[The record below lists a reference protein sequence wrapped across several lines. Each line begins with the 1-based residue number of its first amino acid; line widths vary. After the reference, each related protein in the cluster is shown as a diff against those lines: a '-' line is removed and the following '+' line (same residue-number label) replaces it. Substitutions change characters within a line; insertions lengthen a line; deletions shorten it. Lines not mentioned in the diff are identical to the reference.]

1 MKIRLCLFS
10 LFLGMVASA
19 SAWGAPPA
27 ADFKAMMRKT
37 LDAWETL
44 DPANAAPFYDQNPDN
59 VYFDTTP
66 LKYTGWVAYAE
77 GVKNNFPDLA
87 SVKFTLGDD
96 VRIHPHENLTWATAT
111 LHFDLTTKGGAKM
124 PLDGR
129 WTLIWE
135 KQGANWL
142 IVHEH
147 VSAPLPVPPNTAGL
161 PLYKR
166 LGGYD
171 TLAAVAD
178 DFLPRM
184 VKDPQLGKY
193 FVGQGTDSLKRIRQL
208 LVDQLCV
215 ATGGPCHYLGRPM
228 RTVHAGLRITDND
241 WDIAVDHLIES
252 LLQFKV
258 ADKER
263 DDLLAVVAG
272 LKKEVVVSDAL

>member
-1 MKIRLCLFS
+1 MKTRLCLVS
-10 LFLGMVASA
+10 LFLGMVAST
-19 SAWGAPPA
+19 SAYAAPPA

-44 DPANAAPFYDQNPDN
+44 DPANAAAFYDPNPDN

-66 LKYTGWVAYAE
+66 LKYTGFAEYAE

-96 VRIHPHENLTWATAT
+96 VRIHPHGNMTWATAT
-111 LHFDLTTKGGAKM
+111 LHFDLATKSGAGM
-124 PLDGR
+124 AFDGR

-135 KQGANWL
+135 KRGANWL

-147 VSAPLPVPPNTAGL
+147 VSAPLPVPPSAAGL

-171 TLAAVAD
+171 ALAAVAD
-178 DFLPRM
+178 DFLPRL

-193 FVGQGTDSLKRIRQL
+193 FVGQGSDSLKRIRQL

-215 ATGGPCHYLGRPM
+215 ATGGPCLYLGRPM
-228 RTVHAGLRITDND
+228 RTVHAGLKISDND
-241 WDIAVDHLIES
+241 WDIAVDRLIET

-258 ADKER
+258 PDKER
-263 DDLLAVVAG
+263 DDLLTVVAG
-272 LKKEVVVSDAL
+272 LKKDIVVSDAP

>member
-1 MKIRLCLFS
+1 
-10 LFLGMVASA
+10 
-19 SAWGAPPA
+19 
-27 ADFKAMMRKT
+27 MMRKT

-44 DPANAAPFYDQNPDN
+44 DPANAAPFYDQSADN
-59 VYFDTTP
+59 VYFDTAP
-66 LKYTGWVAYAE
+66 LKYTGFAEYAE

-96 VRIHPHENLTWATAT
+96 VRIHPSGNLTWATAT
-111 LHFDLTTKGGAKM
+111 LHFDLATKSGTRM
-124 PLDGR
+124 PLEAR

-135 KQGANWL
+135 RRGAKWL

-147 VSAPLPVPPNTAGL
+147 VSAPLPVPPNSATL

-171 TLAAVAD
+171 ALAAVAD

-193 FVGQGTDSLKRIRQL
+193 FVGQGSDSLKRIRQL
-208 LVDQLCV
+208 LVDQLCE
-215 ATGGPCHYLGRPM
+215 ATGGPCLYLGRPT
-228 RTVHAGLRITDND
+228 RTVHAGLKITDNE

-258 ADKER
+258 PDKER
-263 DDLLAVVAG
+263 DDLLTVVAG
-272 LKKEVVVSDAL
+272 LKKDIVASGAP